1 MGGSATY
8 RRFMLLH
15 SESSWELVDIGTGG
29 PVLFMAAAPSSLYF
43 KWRVKDENL
52 RSQVGLS
59 FLQP

>member
-1 MGGSATY
+1 
-8 RRFMLLH
+8 MLLH

-59 FLQP
+59 FFQP